1 MTESRSMPA
10 QLCGLDNKS
19 PTPKY
24 LPGQRSLFSE
34 ELASEIVSAEV
45 EAVAELF
52 YTGQD
57 LPGAHESDQIIL
69 WDVA

>member
-1 MTESRSMPA
+1 MTESPHRPIEID
-10 QLCGLDNKS
+10 GLDKGV

-24 LPGQRSLFSE
+24 LPGQRFLFSE
-34 ELASEIVSAEV
+34 EPTFEIVSAEA

-52 YTGQD
+52 CTGRD
-57 LPGAHESDQIIL
+57 LPGANETNQVII